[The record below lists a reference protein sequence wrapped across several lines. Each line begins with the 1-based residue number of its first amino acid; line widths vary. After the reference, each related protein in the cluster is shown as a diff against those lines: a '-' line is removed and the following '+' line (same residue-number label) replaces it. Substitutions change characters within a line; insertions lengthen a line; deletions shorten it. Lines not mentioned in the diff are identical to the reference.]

1 MGDTVCHLKSIL
13 SSAATRWQIVLHRDV
28 LAHQQQECKRG
39 IGKKLL
45 LAIRAVVLDEHTDL
59 VAGDFDGAAWRRQTN
74 NGNLSFIEEA
84 FAASDS
90 PMLPGPTPLWAQVQ
104 YQVNGLTFAGS

>member
-1 MGDTVCHLKSIL
+1 MGDTGCHFKSIL
-13 SSAATRWQIVLHRDV
+13 SSAATRWQIVLHSDV

-45 LAIRAVVLDEHTDL
+45 LAFRAVVLDKRTDV

-74 NGNLSFIEEA
+74 NGNLSFNEEA

-90 PMLPGPTPLWAQVQ
+90 PMPPGHRCGPRCSTR
-104 YQVNGLTFAGS
+104 